1 MRKRR
6 INERRS
12 GWSLNVKGGNGKKS
26 ESGKESGGTARGKR
40 SESGNGRGNE
50 NVRETEIE
58 TETKTVTAG
67 PGKGNESENGR
78 ETEALTGVP
87 TAADPGEAKK
97 PRIMYKDTCCN

>member
-1 MRKRR
+1 M
-6 INERRS
+6 
-12 GWSLNVKGGNGKKS
+12 KGGNGKKS

-58 TETKTVTAG
+58 IETETKTVIAG

-78 ETEALTGVP
+78 ETEAVTGVP

-97 PRIMYKDTCCN
+97 PRIMYKDTCYN